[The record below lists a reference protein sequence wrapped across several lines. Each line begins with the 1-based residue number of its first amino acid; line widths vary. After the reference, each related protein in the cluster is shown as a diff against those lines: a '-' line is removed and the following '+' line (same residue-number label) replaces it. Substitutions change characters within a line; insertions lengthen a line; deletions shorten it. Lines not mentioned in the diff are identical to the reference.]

1 MDLGDPLKVMLHYFQ
16 SHGMRGLGHQD
27 RFFMGMCTHVFCYTL
42 NMTYED
48 S

>member
-1 MDLGDPLKVMLHYFQ
+1 MDLGDPLKVVLHYFQ
-16 SHGMRGLGHQD
+16 SRGMRGLGQD
-27 RFFMGMCTHVFCYTL
+27 RFFMGMCTNVFRYTL